1 MCLDGKGSMLGQQQD
16 GLGLG
21 LGSMLTF
28 KYLCVK
34 FLRTTKAIKCVRIK
48 G

>member
-1 MCLDGKGSMLGQQQD
+1 MGREAFWDSSRMGI
-16 GLGLG
+16 
-21 LGSMLTF
+21 GSMLTF

>member
-1 MCLDGKGSMLGQQQD
+1 MGREACWDNSRVIYNRMESILA
-16 GLGLG
+16 
-21 LGSMLTF
+21 F